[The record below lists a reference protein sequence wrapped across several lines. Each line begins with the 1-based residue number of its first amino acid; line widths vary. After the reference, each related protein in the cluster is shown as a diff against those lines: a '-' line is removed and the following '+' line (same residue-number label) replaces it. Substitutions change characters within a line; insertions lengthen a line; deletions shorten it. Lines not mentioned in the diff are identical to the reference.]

1 MKVFWKILIG
11 FVVVI
16 LLLVVL
22 PIVIFTIMF
31 TNNTRDSSV
40 YDTYDVSKTSNM
52 IIEETLQEG
61 FDTLGEKYALDLNL
75 DQNRL
80 NSLVFA
86 IIRENVNSEYDPKN
100 GTTDEQ
106 KYINTTTIPNDVP
119 VVGGKKLLVDE
130 ACCVVDGDLL
140 TFSVGLDCFDTI
152 KTKLQIGLKMK
163 SNEEKY
169 ELTVDTLKLGKMNL
183 LGGLGKKVFDLLL
196 DKNVISKD
204 SIDASFKD
212 SGLPFTIDMKT
223 MTIIATK
230 QDMSDYL
237 QKQIQT
243 DSTDQLSKDLISIL
257 TDPKNN
263 VINLNIIDNKIAFNG
278 NLELLKVD
286 DAQLVVDENIKEP
299 FNNELFIKNKT
310 QTFAL
315 NALSTGQNKIIFTYD
330 EFNKLIYNQTNGYED
345 LTIETEI
352 MGDLKAEIKFE
363 GLILSEKNNKV
374 NLRAVLNINGL
385 RTTALVDFDINKIS
399 DSEIHL
405 VMNET
410 VTLGKNSSLDS
421 SFLNSILSES
431 MSDFV
436 VMKYDGDSKS
446 FIITSN
452 LFSSFL
458 SEAGVSSS
466 LSVTKID
473 MTSFGLEIYTSFTDP
488 LITGTLNIV
497 TNKLEDI
504 LGGDFFDQSKLNNEN
519 GQGEIINKVM
529 SDLADIKEALADP
542 ETVLNEELTN
552 SLIESI
558 GNLSNENQ
566 EEFLNQLQD
575 SFTSSDLGTLNQLYG
590 QLFG

>member
-1 MKVFWKILIG
+1 M
-11 FVVVI
+11 
-16 LLLVVL
+16 
-22 PIVIFTIMF
+22 
-31 TNNTRDSSV
+31 
-40 YDTYDVSKTSNM
+40 
-52 IIEETLQEG
+52 
-61 FDTLGEKYALDLNL
+61 
-75 DQNRL
+75 
-80 NSLVFA
+80 
-86 IIRENVNSEYDPKN
+86 
-100 GTTDEQ
+100 
-106 KYINTTTIPNDVP
+106 
-119 VVGGKKLLVDE
+119 
-130 ACCVVDGDLL
+130 C
-140 TFSVGLDCFDTI
+140 
-152 KTKLQIGLKMK
+152 
-163 SNEEKY
+163 
-169 ELTVDTLKLGKMNL
+169 
-183 LGGLGKKVFDLLL
+183 
-196 DKNVISKD
+196 
-204 SIDASFKD
+204 
-212 SGLPFTIDMKT
+212 
-223 MTIIATK
+223 
-230 QDMSDYL
+230 
-237 QKQIQT
+237 
-243 DSTDQLSKDLISIL
+243 
-257 TDPKNN
+257 
-263 VINLNIIDNKIAFNG
+263 
-278 NLELLKVD
+278 
-286 DAQLVVDENIKEP
+286 
-299 FNNELFIKNKT
+299 
-310 QTFAL
+310 
-315 NALSTGQNKIIFTYD
+315 
-330 EFNKLIYNQTNGYED
+330 
-345 LTIETEI
+345 
-352 MGDLKAEIKFE
+352 DLKAEIKFE

-410 VTLGKNSSLDS
+410 VTLGQNSSLDS